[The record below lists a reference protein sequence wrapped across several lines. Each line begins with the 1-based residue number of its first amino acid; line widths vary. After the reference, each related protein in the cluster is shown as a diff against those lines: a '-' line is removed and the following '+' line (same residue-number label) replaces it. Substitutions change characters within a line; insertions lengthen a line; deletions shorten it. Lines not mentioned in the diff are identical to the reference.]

1 MSSKQKKGTV
11 YMGKVAVATTD
22 GVQIDG
28 EFNKIPEFYIYNVEG
43 TGQFQ
48 FLEKCSVK
56 ADLSKSSAEQAA
68 AVITQLPQ
76 DVEALLAKK
85 VDPYAEQKLYDK
97 AIIALMVDLP
107 VAAAV
112 PIYGRKSKFL
122 RRGGRILRFCGACAG
137 SCSNC
142 R

>member
-1 MSSKQKKGTV
+1 
-11 YMGKVAVATTD
+11 MGKVAVATSD
-22 GVQIDG
+22 GVLVDG
-28 EFNKIPEFYIYNVEG
+28 EFNKIQEFYIYNVEG

-56 ADLSKSSAEQAA
+56 ADFTESPAKYAL
-68 AVITQLPQ
+68 AVITQLPK
-76 DVEALLAKK
+76 DLEAVLAQKIH
-85 VDPYAEQKLYDK
+85 PYAEQELYDK
-97 AIIALMVDLP
+97 GIIALMVDLP

-122 RRGGRILRFCGACAG
+122 RRGGRILRFCG
-137 SCSNC
+137 SCSGACNTC